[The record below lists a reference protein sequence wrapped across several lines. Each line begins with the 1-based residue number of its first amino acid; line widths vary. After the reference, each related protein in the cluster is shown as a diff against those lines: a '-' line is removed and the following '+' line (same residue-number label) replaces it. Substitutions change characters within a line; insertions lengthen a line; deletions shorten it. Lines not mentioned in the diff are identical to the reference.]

1 MKRTMSSMVV
11 DRGGKPS
18 KRMDETKT
26 PTTVT
31 TKKNIK
37 ISTVKS

>member
-1 MKRTMSSMVV
+1 MKGTMSSMEV

-26 PTTVT
+26 
-31 TKKNIK
+31 
-37 ISTVKS
+37 TVKS